1 MARAW
6 RLYAVLAVLLACIA
20 AYQAG
25 NLTYVYR
32 AMRHP
37 AEFPSAPF
45 TIAKATRTIETGSL
59 AGDQILAINGRPFT
73 AQDQFYDAVYRALPG
88 DKLRLVLSEPSGTA
102 IETTVEIDNQVKN
115 YNSAAGIG
123 LSLCMDV
130 IIPLVCLGLGFA
142 VAFIR
147 PRDKNAW
154 LLLLLMIAFSG
165 LVGRSDWH
173 APNPNLNFFWW
184 AFGAATWS
192 LWMMLFAIYF
202 PARFD
207 GDVRRPWLKY
217 LIIVPSVVVELIY
230 WSVIWIWNHDVSAA
244 LLMRPLFAA
253 VYVVH
258 FILQMLAVG
267 VFFRVLG
274 SKMRREGSPDD
285 RRRLRI
291 LLTGAQI
298 ALYPMLLVV
307 VYSLIRRS
315 DLFTYVAWPIEVGAL
330 CLMTL
335 FPVTLAYVIVVERA
349 MDLRF
354 VIRQSVQYGIAKL
367 GVWILRIAIVSAFVT
382 LLVNHAHAAPVW
394 LTAGIGTVGLVAF
407 RQTMASRAST
417 WVDRKFFREAYNAET
432 VLSELAVEAGRYV
445 EIDPLLEIVARR
457 ISDTLHV
464 PDIVILVRDGSVFKT
479 RYSTRIGEQP
489 MDIAASSR
497 ILTAPG
503 VQDTPLQVYFDKPQP
518 WIRALNAEE
527 LQTLSFMR
535 SELLL
540 ALRGRGSEEQTLAG
554 IMSLG
559 PKLSGEPYSKT
570 DIRLLQAVAIQMGM
584 ALENS
589 RLTASLVDAA
599 RHREAMNRELEI
611 AREVQER
618 LFPQEFPKMAAID
631 GAGYCRPA
639 RGVGG
644 DYYDFIELPDGRLG
658 IAIGDVSGKGMA
670 AALLMASLQASLRG
684 QTMAGIQDLAQLM
697 RNVNKL
703 VYDASQSNR
712 YATFFYSEY
721 DPATKQLA
729 YVNAGHNP
737 PMILR
742 SGGVVRL
749 EATGMV
755 VGLMPHSD
763 YTMHTCQLQPG
774 DIFIGYTDGISE
786 AMNEQD
792 EEWDEDRFIAAARA
806 CAKGSAKEM
815 IEAILRG
822 ADSFTGAA
830 PQFDDMTLLVMKF
843 TG

>member
-1 MARAW
+1 
-6 RLYAVLAVLLACIA
+6 
-20 AYQAG
+20 
-25 NLTYVYR
+25 
-32 AMRHP
+32 
-37 AEFPSAPF
+37 
-45 TIAKATRTIETGSL
+45 
-59 AGDQILAINGRPFT
+59 
-73 AQDQFYDAVYRALPG
+73 
-88 DKLRLVLSEPSGTA
+88 
-102 IETTVEIDNQVKN
+102 
-115 YNSAAGIG
+115 
-123 LSLCMDV
+123 
-130 IIPLVCLGLGFA
+130 
-142 VAFIR
+142 
-147 PRDKNAW
+147 
-154 LLLLLMIAFSG
+154 
-165 LVGRSDWH
+165 
-173 APNPNLNFFWW
+173 
-184 AFGAATWS
+184 
-192 LWMMLFAIYF
+192 
-202 PARFD
+202 
-207 GDVRRPWLKY
+207 
-217 LIIVPSVVVELIY
+217 
-230 WSVIWIWNHDVSAA
+230 
-244 LLMRPLFAA
+244 
-253 VYVVH
+253 
-258 FILQMLAVG
+258 
-267 VFFRVLG
+267 
-274 SKMRREGSPDD
+274 
-285 RRRLRI
+285 
-291 LLTGAQI
+291 
-298 ALYPMLLVV
+298 
-307 VYSLIRRS
+307 
-315 DLFTYVAWPIEVGAL
+315 
-330 CLMTL
+330 
-335 FPVTLAYVIVVERA
+335 
-349 MDLRF
+349 
-354 VIRQSVQYGIAKL
+354 
-367 GVWILRIAIVSAFVT
+367 
-382 LLVNHAHAAPVW
+382 
-394 LTAGIGTVGLVAF
+394 
-407 RQTMASRAST
+407 
-417 WVDRKFFREAYNAET
+417 
-432 VLSELAVEAGRYV
+432 
-445 EIDPLLEIVARR
+445 
-457 ISDTLHV
+457 
-464 PDIVILVRDGSVFKT
+464 
-479 RYSTRIGEQP
+479 
-489 MDIAASSR
+489 
-497 ILTAPG
+497 
-503 VQDTPLQVYFDKPQP
+503 
-518 WIRALNAEE
+518 
-527 LQTLSFMR
+527 
-535 SELLL
+535 
-540 ALRGRGSEEQTLAG
+540 
-554 IMSLG
+554 
-559 PKLSGEPYSKT
+559 
-570 DIRLLQAVAIQMGM
+570 MGM

-755 VGLMPHSD
+755 VGLMPHSN
-763 YTMHTCQLQPG
+763 YTMDTCQLQPG